1 MSLSTSGRT
10 WEDASSPVAVHV
22 ARRFETAWRRSKG
35 RRPEPDDFLPPNG
48 LDRPGARLALL
59 RADIALR
66 WEAGEKVMVEWYR
79 DRYPDLGDETLVAL
93 IYEEFCLREENQDTP
108 DPAEYRARFPEV
120 ASRLRRVFDI
130 HGLVGS
136 GQTTTTHAHSVP
148 EIPYP
153 EAGQTI
159 AGFHL
164 VEELGR
170 GAFARVFLAEERQ
183 LADRPVALK
192 VARSGSR
199 EPQTLARLQHTHIVP
214 VHSTRTDPATGLHLL
229 CMPYFGRVT
238 LATLLADPEVK
249 SARTGAV
256 LVEALDRLGT
266 EKAPSGRSNGRIA
279 LARRSYALA
288 IAWWGGR
295 MAEALEHAH
304 ERGVL
309 HRDVKPSNVLVTGD
323 GMPMLLDFNL
333 AREAVTDDP
342 DSAASTLGGTLD
354 YMAPEHLEALADGMG
369 RHVDARSDIYGLG
382 VLLYES
388 LMGERPFLTPKGARS
403 AAELLLLAAEER
415 RAGTPSLRST
425 HPEVP
430 AALEAVVRR
439 CLAPEP
445 KDRYATAGELAA
457 DLQAVAD
464 DRPLKHA
471 REPLPSRAL
480 RWTRRNRRALAMA
493 APLLVVVAVLVT
505 ILFKVQLDREHRVS
519 EVENLMQGGTTSAK
533 NEDFRTAVMQF
544 DTASRLSQGRPHL
557 ESLYKKARE
566 RARLYERTG
575 VIRANADTLFRDAEP
590 LRFRLTLFL
599 GDLEV
604 ASQRLQETLKPFYV
618 LNNPDFTT
626 LPDLE
631 MLDDRRRNRL
641 HNEVNELLFL
651 WVAAVARD
659 PADQPDRLRDA
670 TKLCER
676 VLGFASPKDPWPKG
690 PWKALRGILA
700 ERLGEPAIIKDRD
713 NAPST
718 EDSPLTCFQWGYIR
732 EIEGK
737 RSQALDWFRRAAWN
751 EEKNYWYHY
760 YLAYLAGLSG
770 FSEEALRNYGSAVS
784 LAEDSPWARLG
795 RGQLLRERGALA
807 MAWTDLKTAE
817 TLFEALQDKRKER
830 DEGIE
835 LRLTRLA
842 LGFVR
847 QRQGD
852 PIGARAEYDRL
863 IAANPDDN
871 PGRAARLNRATLDA
885 AAGAIEQAR
894 DSYDSLVASDPDD
907 LSARQG
913 RALLALQAGEAR
925 SAEADF
931 SELVRMTQG
940 RNDQYLANRAMARLL
955 LGRVEEAEADAKEAA
970 RLKPSP
976 GHTRLW
982 TRILL
987 ALGRVNELPIDRPD
1001 ELARLPLGGLALMA
1015 DLRKGADR
1023 LEPIAVGN
1031 GTAALR
1037 ASLTRA
1043 LLLAAVRDPAAERVA
1058 NQAVALAPLS
1068 PQVYLVRG
1076 RVYRWLG
1083 AARRA
1088 ESDADRGLEL
1098 DQDDVRLL
1106 ELRGRVRIESGKPRA
1121 GLADIDRAIQLGAG
1135 ASLRGARGEALLAL
1149 EDTQGA
1155 LREWTEALRDDPE
1168 DPGAYLGRARAYLRR
1183 GESDLAMTELEQAS
1197 AWAGDQPGLN
1207 LTLVLVSA
1215 RCLPGRP
1222 DQIPRAIAL
1231 ARRAWGSR
1239 RAIWPLFSEL

>member
-59 RADIALR
+59 RADMALR
-66 WEAGEKVMVEWYR
+66 WEAGEKVLVEWYR

-93 IYEEFCLREENQDTP
+93 IYEEFCLREEDQDTP
-108 DPAEYRARFPEV
+108 DPAQYRARFPEV

-471 REPLPSRAL
+471 REPIPSRAL

-519 EVENLMQGGTTSAK
+519 EVENLIQGGTTSAK

-557 ESLYKKARE
+557 ETLYKKARE
-566 RARLYERTG
+566 RARLSERTG

-604 ASQRLQETLKPFYV
+604 AAQQFQETLKPFYV

-659 PADQPDRLRDA
+659 PAGRPDRLQDA

-713 NAPST
+713 DAPST

-817 TLFEALQDKRKER
+817 TLFEALQQKRKER

-894 DSYDSLVASDPDD
+894 ASYDSLVASDPND

-1001 ELARLPLGGLALMA
+1001 ELARLPLGGPALTA
-1015 DLRKGADR
+1015 DLRKGAGK
-1023 LEPIAVGN
+1023 LEPIAVGS

-1043 LLLAAVRDPAAERVA
+1043 LLLATVRDPAAERVA

-1068 PQVYLVRG
+1068 PQVYLIRG

-1083 AARRA
+1083 APRRA

-1121 GLADIDRAIQLGAG
+1121 ALADIDRAIQLGG
-1135 ASLRGARGEALLAL
+1135 GSSLRGARGEALLAL
-1149 EDTQGA
+1149 EDAQGA
-1155 LREWTEALRDDPE
+1155 LREWTDALHDDPE
-1168 DPGAYLGRARAYLRR
+1168 DPGAYLGRARAHLRL
-1183 GESDLAMTELEQAS
+1183 GKPDLAMTELEQAS
-1197 AWAGDQPGLN
+1197 TWAGDQPGLN

-1222 DQIPRAIAL
+1222 DQIPRAFAL
-1231 ARRAWGSR
+1231 ARRAWESR
-1239 RAIWPLFSEL
+1239 RVIWPLFSDL

>member
-10 WEDASSPVAVHV
+10 WEDASSPVAVRV
-22 ARRFETAWRRSKG
+22 ARRFEAAWRRSKG
-35 RRPEPDDFLPPNG
+35 RRPEPDDFLPPES

-59 RADIALR
+59 RADIGLR
-66 WEAGEKVMVEWYR
+66 WEIGEKVHVEWYR

-93 IYEEFCLREENQDTP
+93 IYEEFCLREEEQDTP
-108 DPAEYRARFPEV
+108 DPAEYTTRFPEV
-120 ASRLRRVFDI
+120 EARLRRVFDI

-136 GQTTTTHAHSVP
+136 GQTTTTHAPSCP

-249 SARTGAV
+249 SARTGAE

-266 EKAPSGRSNGRIA
+266 EKAPSGRSNGRVA

-333 AREAVTDDP
+333 ARETVSDDP

-354 YMAPEHLEALADGMG
+354 YMAPEHLEALADGLG

-388 LMGERPFLTPKGARS
+388 LMGERPFTTPKGARS

-430 AALEAVVRR
+430 AAFEAVVRR
-439 CLAPEP
+439 CLAPDP
-445 KDRYATAGELAA
+445 DDRYATAGELAA

-464 DRPLKHA
+464 DRPLKYA
-471 REPLPSRAL
+471 REPLPSRAV
-480 RWTRRNRRALAMA
+480 RWTRRNRRALAMVTPILVA
-493 APLLVVVAVLVT
+493 LAVVVA
-505 ILFKVQLDREHRVS
+505 ILLKVQSDRAHRGLEIEHWVK
-519 EVENLMQGGTTSAK
+519 EGEASAREK
-533 NEDFRTAVMQF
+533 DFRTAATKF
-544 DTASRLSQGRPHL
+544 ETARRLAEGRPYFV
-557 ESLYKKARE
+557 SLFKKARE
-566 RARLYERTG
+566 GAVLAQQTG
-575 VIRANADTLFRDAEP
+575 DIRENADKLFREAEP

-604 ASQRLQETLKPFYV
+604 ASQRLQATLKPFYV
-618 LNNPDFTT
+618 LKNPDYTT
-626 LPDLE
+626 LADLE
-631 MLDDRRRNRL
+631 LLDKNRRDRL
-641 HNEVNELLFL
+641 HNEVNDLLFL
-651 WVAAVARD
+651 WVTALARD
-659 PADQPDRLRDA
+659 GSGDRNRLREA
-670 TKLCER
+670 TALCDK
-676 VLGFASPKDPWPKG
+676 VLGFASPNSPWPKG
-690 PWKALRGILA
+690 PWKALRRILT
-700 ERLGEPAIIKDRD
+700 ERLGEPVRPGDQDAT
-713 NAPST
+713 AST
-718 EDSPLTCFQWGYIR
+718 ADSPLTCFQWGYIH
-732 EIEGK
+732 ELEGR

-751 EEKNYWYHY
+751 EENNYWYHY

-770 FSEEALRNYGSAVS
+770 FSEEALRHYGSAVS
-784 LAEDSPWARLG
+784 LKEDSPWARLG
-795 RGQLLRERGALA
+795 RGQHHREQGALA
-807 MAWTDLKTAE
+807 MALTDLKKAE
-817 TLFEALQDKRKER
+817 TLFETLQRERKEHE
-830 DEGIE
+830 EGLE
-835 LRLTRLA
+835 LRLTHLA
-842 LGFVR
+842 LGFVL
-847 QRQGD
+847 QRKGD
-852 PIGARAEYDRL
+852 LTGARAEYDRL

-885 AAGAIEQAR
+885 ADGAVTKAR
-894 DSYDSLVASDPDD
+894 ASYDSLVASDPDD
-907 LSARQG
+907 RSARRG
-913 RALLALQAGEAR
+913 RALLALRAGEAGA
-925 SAEADF
+925 AEADF
-931 SELVRMTQG
+931 SDLVRRPQG
-940 RNDQYLANRAMARLL
+940 RNDQDLANRALTRLL
-955 LGRVEEAEADAKEAA
+955 LGRPEEAEADAREAN
-970 RLKPSP
+970 RLNPSP

-982 TRILL
+982 TRTLL
-987 ALGRVNELPIDRPD
+987 ALGRVEELPIDRPD
-1001 ELARLPLGGLALMA
+1001 ELARLPLGGSALRA

-1023 LEPIAVGN
+1023 LALVAAGS
-1031 GTAALR
+1031 GTAALK

-1043 LLLAAVRDPAAERVA
+1043 LLLAAVRDPAAEREA
-1058 NQAVALAPLS
+1058 NHAIALAPLS

-1076 RVYRWLG
+1076 RVRRWLG
-1083 AARRA
+1083 VPRGAV
-1088 ESDADRGLEL
+1088 SDADHGLEL
-1098 DQDDVRLL
+1098 DRDDVRLL
-1106 ELRGRVRIESGKPRA
+1106 ELRGRARIEAGSPRA
-1121 GLADIDRAIQLGAG
+1121 GLADLDRAIQLGAG
-1135 ASLRGARGEALLAL
+1135 QSPRGARAEALLAL
-1149 EDTQGA
+1149 GDPRGA
-1155 LREWTEALRDDPE
+1155 LRAWTDALNDDPE
-1168 DPGAYLGRARAYLRR
+1168 DPHAYFGRAKAYLQLRQP
-1183 GESDLAMTELEQAS
+1183 DLALTELEQAS
-1197 AWAGDQPGLN
+1197 GWAGDQPGLN
-1207 LTLVLVSA
+1207 LALTLTSV

-1222 DQIPRAIAL
+1222 NQTPRVLAL
-1231 ARRAWGSR
+1231 VRRAWTTNSFAR
-1239 RAIWPLFSEL
+1239 P